1 MAENVIDTERTIETE
16 RTEVEQIIA
25 EAEAITDSAA
35 RGLEAP
41 ENGLVSMPDSE
52 TVVQNNSASAAVA
65 SATIVSPARPV
76 APANDPEAAAR
87 REMNRREFLMYSW
100 AGSLGLVTALSG
112 FAMFEFLYPRFKAG
126 EFGGKFLVPS
136 GEVPANDA
144 PPNGKYVDGKFWL
157 VTTSEG
163 TNKAIYMVCTH
174 LGCLYKWSSSNFRFE
189 CPCHGSKFNHD
200 GFYIEGPAP
209 RSLDYFAVAMEGD
222 SVVVDTGKK
231 VTGSPAADS
240 PAKVVIG

>member
-1 MAENVIDTERTIETE
+1 MAETVIESERS
-16 RTEVEQIIA
+16 EVEQVLA
-25 EAEAITDSAA
+25 EAEAITESAA
-35 RGLEAP
+35 TVLDAP
-41 ENGLVSMPDSE
+41 ENGVFTTP
-52 TVVQNNSASAAVA
+52 NSASGAQSNGTTA
-65 SATIVSPARPV
+65 SATTAETARPS
-76 APANDPEAAAR
+76 APTIDPEAAAR

-126 EFGGKFLVPS
+126 EFGGKFNVPTF
-136 GEVPANDA
+136 EVPPSDA

-157 VTTSEG
+157 VTTNEG
-163 TNKAIYMVCTH
+163 TSKAIYMVCTH

-189 CPCHGSKFNHD
+189 CPCHGSKFNHE

-209 RSLDYFAVAMEGD
+209 RSLDYFEVAVEGD
-222 SVVVDTGKK
+222 IVVVDTGKK
-231 VTGSPAADS
+231 ITGGPAADS